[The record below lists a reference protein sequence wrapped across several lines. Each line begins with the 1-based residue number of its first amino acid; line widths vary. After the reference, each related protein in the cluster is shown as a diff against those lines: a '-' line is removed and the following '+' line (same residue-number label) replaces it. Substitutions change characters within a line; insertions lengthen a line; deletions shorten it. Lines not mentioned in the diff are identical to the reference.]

1 MMIGQKVRIGIIV
14 VSVNTVLEPE
24 LSRVVPDGVELHFTR
39 ARMRSGDPEELAR
52 MEAEGPDAAERLADA
67 GVDVIAFACTAASVY
82 RGPGQDKEIV
92 SRIEARTGIPAVA
105 TSGAVLKAFEALGMR
120 KIGLGTPYT
129 DSVNQMEERFF
140 RGSGVEVLRMKGLGC
155 TGGEMARIPPEEV
168 RRTALDVNSG
178 DCDGIFLSCTNWR
191 TLELIET
198 LEAELG
204 KPVTSSNQ
212 ATLWAA
218 LRKAGVKDP
227 LPGFGSLL
235 RR

>member
-1 MMIGQKVRIGIIV
+1 MAERKVRIGIIV

-24 LSRVVPDGVELHFTR
+24 LSRVVPEGVELHFTR

-67 GVDVIAFACTAASVY
+67 RVDVIAFACTAASLY
-82 RGPGQDKEIV
+82 RGPGQDREIV
-92 SRIEARTGIPAVA
+92 SRIEARTGTPALA
-105 TSGAVLKAFEALGMR
+105 TSGAVLKAFEAMGMK
-120 KIGLGTPYT
+120 KIGLATPYT
-129 DSVNQMEERFF
+129 DRVNQMEETFF

-155 TGGEMARIPPEEV
+155 TGGEMAAIPPEEV
-168 RRTALDVNSG
+168 RRTARDV
-178 DCDGIFLSCTNWR
+178 DAPECDGIFLSCTNWR
-191 TLELIET
+191 TLDSIEA
-198 LEAELG
+198 LEQELG

-218 LRKAGVKDP
+218 LRLAGVKDP